1 MKNLRFKK
9 VMRYSPD
16 EKQFRFF
23 RIMWENSKSGKTISN
38 KLAVSIKNWLPRVT
52 LRKSYGGLY
61 V

>member
-23 RIMWENSKSGKTISN
+23 RLMWENYRSGETISN
-38 KLAVSIKNWLPRVT
+38 KLAFSIKNWLPRVT